1 VSYGNM
7 QCCET
12 KSVFAAAKN
21 GSSCIGSIT
30 LLRRA
35 AILNRVRIAIEI
47 VRFGMSL
54 PEMSPAHG
62 SRNYKVIDLGHV
74 GRSWNTHIVS

>member
-1 VSYGNM
+1 M

-62 SRNYKVIDLGHV
+62 SRNYKVINYKVIDLGHV
-74 GRSWNTHIVS
+74 GSSWNTHIVS